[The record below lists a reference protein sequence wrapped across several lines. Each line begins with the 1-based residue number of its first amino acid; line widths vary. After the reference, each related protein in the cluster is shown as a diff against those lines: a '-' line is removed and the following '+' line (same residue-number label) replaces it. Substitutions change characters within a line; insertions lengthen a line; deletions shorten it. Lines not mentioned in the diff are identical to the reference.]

1 MRHLLPTV
9 LLCAALTAP
18 GWAQNASVGR
28 ELEPILTFEG
38 THTGSMPSGWGGGP
52 PSTIFVDGQT
62 VHSGRWAARLERT
75 EGAGGQPFSA
85 LTRSIPMDFAGTT
98 IEWRGFLRSENVS
111 EFMGLWMRQDGDTPN
126 LAFATM
132 QPRQIKGT
140 NDWTEYSITFPL
152 HAEGR
157 QLFFGVLL
165 GGTGKVWADDL
176 RLLIDGKPVWDAPKA
191 ERPKT
196 PLELDHQF
204 DAGSGIVISE
214 LSTTQIENLAAL
226 GKVWGFLKYHH
237 PAVTSGTRHWDYDL
251 FRVAPAL
258 LAARSREAAAGILAD
273 WVRQLGSPPA
283 CERCAAPK
291 SDELHFGPDLGWIN
305 TSVGDI
311 GWIDKVIDANLSGLL
326 RTVHRGRSQG
336 RQFYV
341 SQVANIGNPQFD
353 RDLAYA
359 TLTFPD
365 TGYQLLGL
373 YRFWNIIEYW
383 FPYRDQIDD
392 DWDTVLAE
400 FIPRIALAKDKTAY
414 QLEMLA
420 LIARV
425 TDTHANLFSAPPEIR
440 PPAGSCQLP
449 VITRFIEGQ
458 AVVTGYSQAS
468 AGPATGLQVGDVI
481 ESMDGTPV
489 QELVKRWEPYFPA
502 SNQPTR
508 LRDMARALTRG
519 ACATAR
525 VAIRRPA
532 GPIEITAQRQ
542 PLDSLD
548 RQAGFTHDLPGDTFR
563 LLSDHVAYVKLSSV
577 QAAQTPS
584 YVERAKGT
592 RGLVID
598 IRNYP
603 SEFVVFALGS
613 LLVDQP
619 TPFARFTIGDLDN
632 PGAFLWR
639 VGPLS
644 LTPAQPHYPGKIV
657 VLVDEVSLSQA
668 EYTTMAFRAA
678 PQAMVVG
685 STTAGADGNVSQ
697 IALPGG
703 LRTAISGIGVFYPD
717 KRPTQRIG
725 IVPDVEVRPTIA
737 GIRAGRDE
745 VLEEGLRQI
754 LGRDAPADQIERMAR
769 PSR

>member
-1 MRHLLPTV
+1 
-9 LLCAALTAP
+9 
-18 GWAQNASVGR
+18 
-28 ELEPILTFEG
+28 
-38 THTGSMPSGWGGGP
+38 
-52 PSTIFVDGQT
+52 
-62 VHSGRWAARLERT
+62 
-75 EGAGGQPFSA
+75 
-85 LTRSIPMDFAGTT
+85 
-98 IEWRGFLRSENVS
+98 
-111 EFMGLWMRQDGDTPN
+111 MGLWMRQDGDAPN
-126 LAFATM
+126 LAFVSM

-140 NDWTEYSITFPL
+140 NDWTEDSITFPL
-152 HAEGR
+152 HADGR

-176 RLLIDGKPVWDAPKA
+176 RLLLDGKPVWDAPKA

-204 DAGSGIVISE
+204 DGGSGIVISE

-237 PAVTSGTRHWDYDL
+237 PAVTAGTRHWDYEL
-251 FRVAPAL
+251 FRVLPAV
-258 LAARSREAAAGILAD
+258 LAARNREAADLAMLD
-273 WVRQLGSPPA
+273 WIRPLGSPPV
-283 CERCAAPK
+283 CDRCAVPK
-291 SDELHFGPDLGWIN
+291 DEEIHLQTNLGWTGTAAHPDL
-305 TSVGDI
+305 T
-311 GWIDKVIDANLSGLL
+311 AML
-326 RTVHRGRSQG
+326 RAVHRGRSQG

-341 SQVANIGNPQFD
+341 SQVRNIGNPQFD
-353 RDLAYA
+353 RELPYA
-359 TLTFPD
+359 TQTFPD
-365 TGYQLLGL
+365 AGYQLLGL

-383 FPYRDQIDD
+383 FPYRDQLDQN
-392 DWDTVLAE
+392 WDAVLAE
-400 FIPRIALAKDKTAY
+400 FIPRIARAKDKNAS

-468 AGPATGLQVGDVI
+468 SGPATGLQVGDVI
-481 ESMDGTPV
+481 ESLDGTPV
-489 QELVKRWEPYFPA
+489 QELVKRWEPYYPA

-532 GPIEITAQRQ
+532 GAIEMTAQRQ
-542 PLDSLD
+542 PLDSLE

-563 LLSDHVAYVKLSSV
+563 LLSDHVAYLKLSSV

-613 LLVDQP
+613 LLVEQP
-619 TPFARFTIGDLDN
+619 TPFARFTAGDLNN
-632 PGAFLWR
+632 PGVFLWQG
-639 VGPLS
+639 GPLS
-644 LTPAQPHYPGKIV
+644 LTPQQPHYPGRIV
-657 VLVDEVSLSQA
+657 VLVDETSLSQA

-678 PQAMVVG
+678 PRAIVVG

-725 IVPDVEVRPTIA
+725 IVPDVEVRPTVA

-754 LGRDAPADQIERMAR
+754 LGRDAPADQIEKMAR
-769 PSR
+769 PAR

>member
-1 MRHLLPTV
+1 MRHLLLAA
-9 LLCAALTAP
+9 LLCAAAIAP
-18 GWAQNASVGR
+18 GRAQNAPPGR
-28 ELEPILTFEG
+28 ELESTLTFET
-38 THTGSMPSGWGGGP
+38 THTGAMPSGWGGGP
-52 PSTIFVDGQT
+52 PSTIFVDGDT

-75 EGAGGQPFSA
+75 DGAGGQPFSA
-85 LTRSIPMDFAGTT
+85 LTRSIPMDFAGKT

-111 EFMGLWMRQDGDTPN
+111 EFMGLWMRQDGDAPN

-132 QPRQIKGT
+132 QPQQIRGT
-140 NDWTEYSITFPL
+140 NEWREYSITFPL
-152 HAEGR
+152 HPDGR
-157 QLFFGVLL
+157 QLYFGVLL

-176 RLLIDGKPVWDAPKA
+176 RLLVDAKPVWDAPKA

-204 DAGSGIVISE
+204 DSGSGVSISQ
-214 LSTTQIENLAAL
+214 LSNTQIDNLATL

-237 PAVTSGTRHWDYDL
+237 PAVTGGSRHWDYEL
-251 FRVAPAL
+251 FRVLPGVLSARDRQ
-258 LAARSREAAAGILAD
+258 AADIVIHEWA
-273 WVRQLGSPPA
+273 RQLGTPPV
-283 CERCAAPK
+283 CDRCAAPK
-291 SDELHFGPDLGWIN
+291 GDETHLLPDLGWI
-305 TSVGDI
+305 DI
-311 GWIDKVIDANLSGLL
+311 GVAPALAEWL
-326 RTVHRGRSQG
+326 RGVHRGRSQG

-341 SQVANIGNPQFD
+341 SQAQGIGNPQFD

-359 TLTFPD
+359 ALTFPD
-365 TGYQLLGL
+365 SGYQLLAL

-383 FPYRDQIDD
+383 FPYRDQLDG
-392 DWDTVLAE
+392 DWDAVLAE
-400 FIPRIALAKDKTAY
+400 FIPRIALAKDKDAY
-414 QLEMLA
+414 QLETLA

-425 TDTHANLFSAPPEIR
+425 TDTHANLFSAPPELR

-458 AVVTGYSQAS
+458 AVVTGYSNAS

-489 QELVKRWEPYFPA
+489 QELVKRWEPYYPA

-508 LRDMARALTRG
+508 LRDMARAFTRG
-519 ACATAR
+519 ACTTAR
-525 VAIRRPA
+525 LTIRRPTGA
-532 GPIEITAQRQ
+532 AEVTAQRQ
-542 PLDSLD
+542 PLANVD
-548 RQAGFTHDLPGDTFR
+548 RQAGLTHDLPGETFR
-563 LLSDHVAYVKLSSV
+563 LLSEHVAYVKLSSV
-577 QAAQTPS
+577 QATQTPS

-613 LLVDQP
+613 LLVAQP
-619 TPFARFTIGDLDN
+619 TPFARFTTGDLGN

-644 LTPAQPHYPGKIV
+644 LTPQQPHYPGKVV
-657 VLVDEVSLSQA
+657 VLVDETSLSQA
-668 EYTTMAFRAA
+668 EYTAMAFRAG
-678 PQAMVVG
+678 PQAIVVG

-697 IALPGG
+697 ISLPGG

-725 IVPDVEVRPTIA
+725 IVPDVEIRPTIA

-745 VLEEGLRQI
+745 VLEEGVRQI
-754 LGRDAPADQIERMAR
+754 LGRDVPADQIHRIASPAR
-769 PSR
+769 